1 MDAVSSV
8 SCEKLVFIRLFQ
20 RENNIFFEVSDNGP
34 GVPSDRIATIFELF
48 HTTKEKGMGMGLWLS
63 RAIMDSH
70 EGSIKLLKGP
80 ENETL
85 FQISLP
91 NYSPTV

>member
-1 MDAVSSV
+1 
-8 SCEKLVFIRLFQ
+8 
-20 RENNIFFEVSDNGP
+20 
-34 GVPSDRIATIFELF
+34 
-48 HTTKEKGMGMGLWLS
+48 MGMGLWLS

-85 FQISLP
+85 FQVSLP
-91 NYSPTV
+91 AYEHTD